1 MSQRDLKLEQDFAVP
16 PERVWAAVT
25 DHASMGK
32 WTGATV
38 RLIVRGDESGVG
50 AVRRVRIGPS
60 AIDEEVVYADAPH
73 RLVYRVV
80 RGGGLSHHR
89 GEILIEP
96 KRVNGTDGAHL
107 TWNIRM
113 VTPLPGMSRVMSR
126 AIGLGIG
133 RGLVELRGL
142 IGG

>member
-1 MSQRDLKLEQDFAVP
+1 MSQRDLQLELDFAVP
-16 PERVWAAVT
+16 PERLWAAIT

-32 WTGATV
+32 WTGANV

-50 AVRRVRIGPS
+50 AVRRIRLGPS
-60 AIDEEVVYADAPH
+60 IVDEEVVYADAPR

-80 RGGGLSHHR
+80 RGAGLSHHR
-89 GEILIEP
+89 GEVLIEP
-96 KRVNGTDGAHL
+96 KRVKDVEGAHL

-126 AIGLGIG
+126 LIRAGIG

>member
-1 MSQRDLKLEQDFAVP
+1 MSQRDLTLELAFAVP
-16 PERVWAAVT
+16 PSRLWEAVT
-25 DHASMGK
+25 DHASMSK
-32 WTGATV
+32 WTGADV
-38 RLIVRGDESGVG
+38 RLVARGDERGVG
-50 AVRRVRIGPS
+50 AVRRIRVGPTS
-60 AIDEEVVYADAPH
+60 VDEEVVYADAPR

-89 GEILIEP
+89 GEVLIEP
-96 KRVNGTDGAHL
+96 TSTGSHL

-113 VTPLPGMSRVMSR
+113 VSPVPGLSRVLSR
-126 AIGLGIG
+126 TLRLAFG

>member
-1 MSQRDLKLEQDFAVP
+1 MSQRDVCLELDFAVP
-16 PERVWAAVT
+16 PARLWDALT

-32 WTGATV
+32 WVGARV
-38 RLIVRGDESGVG
+38 RLIVRGDERGVG
-50 AVRRVRIGPS
+50 AVRRIRLGPS
-60 AIDEEVVYADAPH
+60 IVDEEVVYADAPR

-80 RGGGLSHHR
+80 RGAGLSHHR
-89 GEILIEP
+89 GEVLIEP
-96 KRVNGTDGAHL
+96 KRVNDVEGSHL

-113 VTPLPGMSRVMSR
+113 VTPVPGLSRVMSR
-126 AIGLGIG
+126 VIGAGVG